1 LIPEDWEVVRLGDIA
16 EIQQGKTP
24 KRDLYDDR
32 KGYRIIKVKD
42 FENEKF
48 VKHYPNGER
57 SFVKVD
63 LGNRYTLEQGDIL
76 ILSAGHSS
84 KVVGQKIGFYNV
96 NSNNKVFFVSELL
109 RIRANNKT
117 NPLFLFF
124 SIISQKSR
132 KQIKEEIKGGH
143 LYPRDLVNLKIPL
156 PPLPEQKA
164 IATVLDKIRQ
174 AIEQTEEVIQANKE
188 LKKSLM
194 KHFFTYG
201 VVPPEETDKVKL
213 KETEIGLI
221 PEHWEI
227 KTLKD
232 SVDSIEYGY
241 SVSIPANEDQKGIP
255 IISTADITKEGKLL
269 YNKIRK
275 IKPPKRLTEKL
286 ILKDGDVLFN
296 WRNSP
301 ELIGKTTV
309 FEAEKVSKDDF
320 YIYASFIL
328 RIRSKESESNNFYL
342 KYLLNY
348 YREIGTF
355 IKLARRAVN
364 QANYNRNEIYN
375 LKIPLPPIDEQKQ
388 IAKILNKI
396 DNKIEAEENKKEA
409 LEKLFKSL
417 LNNLMTGKIR
427 LNKNFIEKFEKE
439 EIHQKM
445 KELSKK
451 LSEDKEYLEEI
462 KEFEALSDEFIEEN

>member
-1 LIPEDWEVVRLGDIA
+1 MENIQNTNYKKTEIGLIPEDWEVVRLGDIA

-24 KRDLYDDR
+24 RRDLYDD
-32 KGYRIIKVKD
+32 KEGYRIIKVKD

-63 LGNRYTLEQGDIL
+63 LGDRYTLNQGDIL

-84 KVVGQKIGFYNV
+84 KVVGQKIGFYNL
-96 NSNNKVFFVSELL
+96 NPNNKVFFVSELL

-124 SIISQKSR
+124 SIISQKSK
-132 KQIKEEIKGGH
+132 KQIKEEVKGGH
-143 LYPRDLVNLKIPL
+143 LYPRDLVNIETPL

-164 IATVLDKIRQ
+164 IATVLDKVRQ

-194 KHFFTYG
+194 KHLFTYG
-201 VVPPEETDKVKL
+201 VVPMEETDKVKL

-221 PEHWEI
+221 PEYWEI
-227 KTLKD
+227 EKLED
-232 SVDSIEYGY
+232 LISLIQYGLSIR
-241 SVSIPANEDQKGIP
+241 SS
-255 IISTADITKEGKLL
+255 KEGKYPILKMNNL
-269 YNKIRK
+269 IDGKVKIYNDKLQFVDLDDEVFKKFKLKKNDILFNRTNSFELVGKAAIYQLKGDYVFASYLIRIRTIENKIY
-275 IKPPKRLTEKL
+275 
-286 ILKDGDVLFN
+286 
-296 WRNSP
+296 P
-301 ELIGKTTV
+301 EFL
-309 FEAEKVSKDDF
+309 
-320 YIYASFIL
+320 
-328 RIRSKESESNNFYL
+328 NFYL
-342 KYLLNY
+342 NWEKTQHRLKSLASRGVSQSN
-348 YREIGTF
+348 ISAS
-355 IKLARRAVN
+355 KLK
-364 QANYNRNEIYN
+364 QF
-375 LKIPLPPIDEQKQ
+375 KIPLPPIDEQKQ
-388 IAKILNKI
+388 IAEILSKI
-396 DNKIEAEENKKEA
+396 DQKIEAEENKKEA

-427 LNKNFIEKFEKE
+427 INKSFTRKFERK

-445 KELSKK
+445 EELSKK

-462 KEFEALSDEFIEEN
+462 KEF

>member
-1 LIPEDWEVVRLGDIA
+1 MENIQNTNYKKTEIGLIPEDWEVVRLGDIA

-24 KRDLYDDR
+24 RRDLYDD
-32 KGYRIIKVKD
+32 KEGYRIIKVKD

-63 LGNRYTLEQGDIL
+63 LGDRYTLNQGDIL

-84 KVVGQKIGFYNV
+84 KVVGQKIGFYNL
-96 NSNNKVFFVSELL
+96 NPNNKVFFVSELL

-124 SIISQKSR
+124 SIISQKSK
-132 KQIKEEIKGGH
+132 KQIKEEVKGGH
-143 LYPRDLVNLKIPL
+143 LYPRDLVNIETPL

-164 IATVLDKIRQ
+164 IATVLDKVRQ

-194 KHFFTYG
+194 KHLFTYG

-213 KETEIGLI
+213 KETEIGFI
-221 PEHWEI
+221 PEDWEVI
-227 KTLKD
+227 KFGD
-232 SVDSIEYGY
+232 VFEI
-241 SVSIPANEDQKGIP
+241 QQ
-255 IISTADITKEGKLL
+255 GKALSSKNNQIGKPL
-269 YNKIRK
+269 PFLRTSNILWGK
-275 IKPPKRLTEKL
+275 IKFDTLDKMYFTEKEQTKLMLKKGDLL
-286 ILKDGDVLFN
+286 ICEGG
-296 WRNSP
+296 
-301 ELIGKTTV
+301 EIGKT
-309 FEAEKVSKDDF
+309 AIWKDHKEKIFFQNHIFRARPIKKYVHSLFYMYWIQYAIKQKKMYIGYGNKTTIPNLSKRRLS
-320 YIYASFIL
+320 SFL
-328 RIRSKESESNNFYL
+328 
-342 KYLLNY
+342 
-348 YREIGTF
+348 
-355 IKLARRAVN
+355 
-364 QANYNRNEIYN
+364 
-375 LKIPLPPIDEQKQ
+375 IPLPPIDEQKQ
-388 IAKILNKI
+388 IAEILSKI
-396 DNKIEAEENKKEA
+396 DQKIEAEENKKEA

-427 LNKNFIEKFEKE
+427 INKNFTGKFERK

-445 KELSKK
+445 EELSKK

-462 KEFEALSDEFIEEN
+462 KEF